1 MAAENEVINTVEMEE
16 VRERSKLR
24 KEKIENMIGK
34 DIVSSV
40 KKINRKVLNARKR
53 KLIRFENAVSNGI
66 KKQFNEKLT

>member
-1 MAAENEVINTVEMEE
+1 MAAENEVINTVEMEQ

-53 KLIRFENAVSNGI
+53 KLIRFENAVGNGI
-66 KKQFNEKLT
+66 KKQYNEKLT